1 VNGQGAAVSVAA
13 ADRRRRDAHLIGLV
27 GTAHFVSHF
36 FQLALPPLFPM
47 LKAELGVAYVALGL
61 TPDAPDHRHR
71 GPGPSARRAGR
82 RPARREPVVT
92 AGRRRSPS

>member
-1 VNGQGAAVSVAA
+1 VSVAA
-13 ADRRRRDAHLIGLV
+13 ADRLLRDVRVISLV

-36 FQLALPPLFPM
+36 FQLALPPLFPV

-71 GPGPSARRAGR
+71 GPGPAARRAGR

-92 AGRRRSPS
+92 PDRRRSPS